1 LNSIVLDYLVR
12 QKIGGISLSYYIV
25 KQLPVLPPDRYTP
38 DLLDFIVPRVVELT
52 YTAWD
57 LQPFAQDVLDEV
69 GEETWARW
77 FVGDHLGAPAPIH
90 DSPPPSWAAG
100 DTPAPFVWDEERRA
114 VLRAELDALYAHLY
128 GLTRDELAY
137 ILDTFPIVRRKD
149 KEDYGEYRTER
160 VILER
165 YEKLA

>member
-1 LNSIVLDYLVR
+1 MNSFVLDFTTR
-12 QKIGGISLSYYIV
+12 QKVSGLSLSFYV
-25 KQLPVLPPDRYTP
+25 LKQLPVVPPNSYSSR
-38 DLLDFIVPRVVELT
+38 LLDFIVPRVVELT

-77 FVGDHLGAPAPIH
+77 FAEATVH

-114 VLRAELDALYAHLY
+114 ALRAELDALYAHLY

-137 ILDTFPIVRRKD
+137 ILDTFPIVKRKD
-149 KEDYGEYRTER
+149 KAEYGEYRTKR
-160 VILER
+160 MVLEAFESLR
-165 YEKLA
+165 PLTE